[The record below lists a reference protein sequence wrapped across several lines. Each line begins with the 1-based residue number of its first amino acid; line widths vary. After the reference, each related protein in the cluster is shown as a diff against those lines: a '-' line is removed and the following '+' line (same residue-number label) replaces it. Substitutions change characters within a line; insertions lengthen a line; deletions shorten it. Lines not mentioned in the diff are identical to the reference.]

1 MNYYQLWSKRV
12 EERMGDVDRILEN
25 LNKGIDTIIE
35 DTELANMVR
44 ELDVRQLSDYGDVS
58 FGAVD
63 GGEGL
68 KELSGVA
75 TYLIRASALSI
86 KPDTAGKGEFVRD
99 LDLGVVPLD
108 RFTKAKVQFNRAR
121 MEYEVATKLAL
132 HHKPDYLLIDGSLLV
147 GTEIDPLNIPE
158 YQNYIT
164 ALRNLFKACD
174 AGGIQLIGVS
184 EDSASRGLINYIKE
198 KSMTSPKT
206 NALLENLTD
215 AALLQFFVQKAYA
228 GKGDLCLA
236 TDVFEPVAD
245 KGRDWIKK
253 HTGID
258 KTFPTFYL
266 QATRLGRALRV
277 DFPADEW
284 SEDGCEL
291 QEKARELATM
301 LATLSQRPKR
311 YGYPFPL
318 YIAHQDAELP
328 KRLMDQTSTLIER
341 RIFKNW
347 QEEYVSLYA
356 KKRRDSRP
364 GSME

>member
-1 MNYYQLWSKRV
+1 
-12 EERMGDVDRILEN
+12 
-25 LNKGIDTIIE
+25 
-35 DTELANMVR
+35 
-44 ELDVRQLSDYGDVS
+44 
-58 FGAVD
+58 
-63 GGEGL
+63 
-68 KELSGVA
+68 
-75 TYLIRASALSI
+75 
-86 KPDTAGKGEFVRD
+86 
-99 LDLGVVPLD
+99 
-108 RFTKAKVQFNRAR
+108 

-147 GTEIDPLNIPE
+147 GTEIDPINIPE
-158 YQNYIT
+158 YQNYVT

-184 EDSASRGLINYIKE
+184 EDSASRGLINYVKE

-215 AALLQFFVQKAYA
+215 AALLQFLVQK
-228 GKGDLCLA
+228 KHLDKKDLCLA

-258 KTFPTFYL
+258 KIFPTFYL

-277 DFPADEW
+277 DFPEGGW
-284 SEDGCEL
+284 SEAGDVADSGL
-291 QEKARELATM
+291 GTADKAREIATM
-301 LATLSQRPKR
+301 LATLSQKPKR

-328 KRLMDQTSTLIER
+328 KRLMEQTSTLIER

-347 QEEYVSLYA
+347 QQEYVSLYS